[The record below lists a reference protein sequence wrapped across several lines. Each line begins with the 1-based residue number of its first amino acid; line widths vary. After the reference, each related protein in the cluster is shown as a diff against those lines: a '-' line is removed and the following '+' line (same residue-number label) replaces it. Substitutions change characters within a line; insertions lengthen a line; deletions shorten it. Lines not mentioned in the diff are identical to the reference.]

1 MAFSRRSMILG
12 STAAGTTALTLAACG
27 TDGGD
32 GGNGGGTGSGSD
44 NGGGGG
50 SGEPILA
57 NTTEPENLLIPTNT
71 GEVGGGRI
79 ITAIFA
85 GLVYYTADGSAE
97 NDLAE
102 SIESEDNQN
111 WTITLRE
118 GLTYS
123 DGSTPVTAE
132 DFVAAWNFGANATN
146 AQIGQYFFEPI
157 EGYEELSAEGV
168 AADATLS
175 GLEAVDERTFTV
187 RLVSAQSDFPTRLG
201 YSAYMPLP
209 PTAFEDIDAYGEAPL
224 ANGPYK
230 LESWT
235 HDQELVLV
243 PNESYDGPR
252 TVQNAGVTFMVY
264 QDPETMYND
273 LISDNVDVVDQIPG
287 SALATFEDELGDR
300 AVNDPGAVF
309 QSITLPGYDPNF
321 EGEAGN
327 LRRQAISRAIDR
339 QTICDSLFFGT
350 RTPATDF
357 VSPVIPGG
365 GATDIPGAEVLQY
378 DEAEAKKLWDEA
390 EAIKPFAGPLKLAYN
405 SDGPH
410 ADWVEAVCNSLS
422 NALGIDAQPSPFP
435 AFGEMREQ
443 IRNRQL
449 KGTWRSGWQA
459 DYPSAYNFLGP
470 LYGTAAADGK
480 GSNDGDYK
488 NPEFD
493 QLLADGL
500 AAASEDEAIALWKEA
515 EALLMRDLPVVP
527 LWYQNTFG
535 GFSTLVSNVSY
546 GWDTVPLY
554 HEITK

>member
-12 STAAGTTALTLAACG
+12 TAAGGAALTLAACG
-27 TDGGD
+27 GGDDGGS
-32 GGNGGGTGSGSD
+32 GGDSGGGGGTG
-44 NGGGGG
+44 
-50 SGEPILA
+50 EPIYA
-57 NTTEPENLLIPTNT
+57 NTTEPENPLIPTNT

-79 ITAIFA
+79 VTMIFA
-85 GLVYYTADGSAE
+85 GLVYYAADGTAE
-97 NDLAE
+97 NDIAE

-111 WTITLRE
+111 WTITIRE

-123 DGSTPVTAE
+123 DGSTPITAE
-132 DFVAAWNFGANATN
+132 DFVNAWNFGANAAN
-146 AQIGQYFFEPI
+146 AQLGQYFFEPI
-157 EGYEELSAEGV
+157 EGYDELSAEGV
-168 AADATLS
+168 AEDATLT
-175 GLEAVDERTFTV
+175 GLEVVDERTFTV
-187 RLVSAQSDFPTRLG
+187 RLISPQSDFPTRLG

-209 PTAFEDIDAYGEAPL
+209 PSAFDDIEAYGEMPL

-230 LESWT
+230 LETWT

-252 TVQNAGVTFMVY
+252 APQNSGITFTVY
-264 QDPETMYND
+264 QDPETMYLD
-273 LISDNVDVVDQIPG
+273 LQSNQVDVVDQLPG
-287 SALATFEDELGDR
+287 SALQTFESDLGDR
-300 AVNDPGAVF
+300 AVNAPGAVF
-309 QSITLPGYDPNF
+309 QSMTLPGYDPNF
-321 EGEAGN
+321 EGEAGA
-327 LRRQAISRAIDR
+327 LRRQALSRAIDR
-339 QTICDSLFFGT
+339 QSICDNLFFGT

-365 GATDIPGAEVLQY
+365 GATDIPGAEVLEF
-378 DEAEAKKLWDEA
+378 DEAEATRLWEEA
-390 EAIKPFAGPLKLAYN
+390 EAIKPFEGPLTLAYN

-410 ADWVEAVCNSLS
+410 ADWVEAVCNSLT
-422 NALGIDAQPSPFP
+422 NVLGIEAKPTPFA

-443 IRNRQL
+443 IRKREL
-449 KGTWRSGWQA
+449 DGTWRSGWQA

-500 AAASEDEAIALWKEA
+500 AAETEEDAIALWKEA
-515 EALLMRDLPVVP
+515 EALLMRDLPVLP
-527 LWYQNTFG
+527 LWYQNTIG
-535 GFSTLVSNVSY
+535 GYSELVSDVEY

-554 HEITK
+554 HLITK

>member
-1 MAFSRRSMILG
+1 MMLG
-12 STAAGTTALTLAACG
+12 TAAGGAALTLAACG
-27 TDGGD
+27 GD
-32 GGNGGGTGSGSD
+32 NGDAGGNGGSD
-44 NGGGGG
+44 AGGGT
-50 SGEPILA
+50 GEPIYA
-57 NTTEPENLLIPTNT
+57 NTTEPENPLIPTNT

-79 ITAIFA
+79 VTMIFA
-85 GLVYYTADGSAE
+85 GLVYYTADGTAE
-97 NDLAE
+97 NDIAE

-111 WTITLRE
+111 WTITIRE

-123 DGSTPVTAE
+123 DGSTPITAE
-132 DFVAAWNFGANATN
+132 DFVNAWNFGANASN
-146 AQIGQYFFEPI
+146 AQLGQYFFEPF

-175 GLEAVDERTFTV
+175 GLEVVDERTFTA
-187 RLVSAQSDFPTRLG
+187 RLVSPQSDFPTRLG

-209 PTAFEDIDAYGEAPL
+209 PTAFDDMEAYGEAPL

-230 LESWT
+230 LESWA
-235 HDQELVLV
+235 HEQELVLV

-252 TVQNAGVTFMVY
+252 AVQNSGITFTVY
-264 QDPETMYND
+264 QKPETMYLD
-273 LISDNVDVVDQIPG
+273 LQSDNVDVVDQLPG
-287 SALATFEDELGDR
+287 SALATFEDDLGDR
-300 AVNDPGAVF
+300 AVNAPGAVF

-321 EGEAGN
+321 EGEAGAI
-327 LRRQAISRAIDR
+327 RRKAISRAIDR
-339 QTICDSLFFGT
+339 QSICDNLFFGT

-365 GATDIPGAEVLQY
+365 GATDIPGAEVLEF
-378 DEAEAKKLWDEA
+378 DEAEAKKLWEEA
-390 EAIKPFAGPLKLAYN
+390 EAITPFEGPLTLAYN
-405 SDGPH
+405 ADGPH
-410 ADWVEAVCNSLS
+410 SDWVEAVCNSLV
-422 NALGIDAQPSPFP
+422 NVLGIEATPTPYP

-443 IRNRQL
+443 IRARDL
-449 KGTWRSGWQA
+449 LGTWRSGWQA

-470 LYGTAAADGK
+470 LYGSAAADGN

-500 AAASEDEAIALWKEA
+500 AAETEDDAIALWKEA

-535 GFSTLVSNVSY
+535 GYSTLVSNVEY

-554 HEITK
+554 HQITK

>member
-1 MAFSRRSMILG
+1 MAFTRRTMML
-12 STAAGTTALTLAACG
+12 STAAGGAALTLAACG
-27 TDGGD
+27 GGGD
-32 GGNGGGTGSGSD
+32 GGNGGS
-44 NGGGGG
+44 GGGGADGG
-50 SGEPILA
+50 SGEPIYA
-57 NTTEPENLLIPTNT
+57 NTTEPENPLIPTNT

-79 ITAIFA
+79 ITMLWA
-85 GLVYYTADGSAE
+85 GLVYYKADGSTE
-97 NDLAE
+97 NDVAE

-111 WTITLRE
+111 WTITIRE

-123 DGSTPVTAE
+123 DGSTPVTAQ
-132 DFVAAWNFGANATN
+132 DFVDAWNYGANATN

-157 EGYEELSAEGV
+157 EGYKELSAKDV
-168 AADATLS
+168 AEDATLS
-175 GLEAVDERTFTV
+175 GLEVVDEKTFTV

-209 PTAFEDIDAYGEAPL
+209 PSAFEDMEAFGESPL

-230 LESWT
+230 LESWS

-252 TVQNAGVTFMVY
+252 KAQNAGLTFTVY

-273 LISDNVDVVDQIPG
+273 LSSDNVDVVDQIPN
-287 SALATFEDELGDR
+287 SALSTFEDELGER
-300 AVNDPGAVF
+300 AVNTEGAVF
-309 QSITLPGYDPNF
+309 QSITLPGYDKNF
-321 EGEAGN
+321 EGEAGK

-339 QTICDSLFFGT
+339 QTICDNLFFGT

-365 GATDIPGAEVLQY
+365 GATDIPGAEVLEF
-378 DEAEAKKLWDEA
+378 DEAEAKKLWEEA
-390 EAIKPFAGPLKLAYN
+390 EGMSPFEGPLTLAYN
-405 SDGPH
+405 ADGPH

-422 NALGIDAQPSPFP
+422 NTLGIEAKPTPFP

-443 IRNRQL
+443 IRKREL
-449 KGTWRSGWQA
+449 DGTWRSGWQA

-470 LYGTAAADGK
+470 LYGSAAADGK

-493 QLLADGL
+493 QLLSDGL
-500 AAASEDEAIALWKEA
+500 AAASEEEAIELWKQA
-515 EALLMRDLPVVP
+515 EAILMEDLPVVP

-535 GFSTLVSNVSY
+535 GYSTLVSNVEY

-554 HEITK
+554 HQITK